1 MQTDWLLKTQQDITE
16 QDWLNWQ
23 HLVDCDHAGK
33 LVFHRDFVALLVK
46 YFAVDYYLAIYQ
58 PEKTIRQMCLLKRRS
73 VGVWHLV
80 HPSQA
85 TSALIVGKCET
96 DWKGLFLALP
106 GFAWRLDL
114 YSLDIEDHRSII
126 ETNQPK
132 QLEPANLDITVDLR
146 IGFNEYIR
154 RRPKK
159 LRQNLDRYARR
170 LTQDSKSLRLQV
182 LTAPGDIAEAV
193 RRYAK
198 LECLGWKGQR
208 GTALSQDN
216 EQTLFYSE
224 VLTFLASQQRAL
236 IAELYADD
244 ELLASRLCMFNAER
258 FICLKTTY
266 NETQKHYAPGRLLLH
281 KLLEYLFETRISS
294 KVDFYTNTNAD
305 QIDWSTHARLF
316 YNCSIYK
323 HSKAL
328 QISELL
334 KILVHTIRK
343 VKNKNLS

>member
-1 MQTDWLLKTQQDITE
+1 MQTNWLLKREQDITE
-16 QDWLNWQ
+16 QDWMNWQ
-23 HLVDCDHAGK
+23 QLVDRDHAGN
-33 LVFHRDFVALLVK
+33 LVFNRYFVCLLLK
-46 YFAVDYYLAIYQ
+46 RFADGYYLAIYQ
-58 PEKTIRQMCLLKRRS
+58 PDATVCQMCFLKPRS

-114 YSLDIEDHRSII
+114 YSLDTEDHRSII

-132 QLEPANLDITVDLR
+132 QLDPAYLDITVDLG

-159 LRQNLDRYARR
+159 LRQNLDRYTRR

-198 LECLGWKGQR
+198 LECLGWKGQQ

-224 VLTFLASQQRAL
+224 VLTFLACLQRAL

-244 ELLASRLCMFNAER
+244 ELLASRLCMFNSER

-316 YNCSIYK
+316 YNCSVYK

-328 QISELL
+328 QISEFSKRLA
-334 KILVHTIRK
+334 HTIRK
-343 VKNKNLS
+343 VKNKNLP